1 VRVTA
6 TVICETIHDASA
18 WNTAVLSLPH
28 PHVLQSWQW
37 GAFKARHGWTPTRLV
52 WRDSAPPRTGDPP
65 RSPAGSPLRAA
76 ASVLH
81 RRASP
86 LPFSVLYVPKGPL
99 LDWHAAVLADRV
111 LADLE
116 AVARRQRAIFVKI
129 DPDVPADDTAVV
141 TLLRQ
146 RGWRP
151 SAEQV
156 QFRNTLLQDLTLGED
171 ELLAGMKPKTRYNVR
186 LAARRGVIVRPGC
199 QGDLP
204 LFYRL
209 YAETAARDGFII
221 RPFAYYEDA
230 WGGFIDAG
238 LAQLF
243 LAEHDGQPLAGVL
256 IFRFGPTAWYMY
268 GASRTAGRELMPNHL
283 LQWEAMRWA
292 RAQGCRIYDWW
303 GAPDRLDE
311 SDPMWG
317 VYRFKEGFGAR
328 FVAHIGAWDFPVSR
342 PLYWLYTV
350 AMPRYLDLLRRRH
363 KADDRPTTND
373 QRSSALIVRPS
384 SFVYPMADD

>member
-1 VRVTA
+1 
-6 TVICETIHDASA
+6 VICEAIRDAGE
-18 WNTAVLSLPH
+18 WNTAVLSLPN
-28 PHVLQSWQW
+28 PHVLQSWEW
-37 GAFKARHGWTPTRLV
+37 GDFKARHGWTPTRLV
-52 WRDSAPPRTGDPP
+52 WRDGDPP
-65 RSPAGSPLRAA
+65 WSPVLAA
-76 ASVLH
+76 ASVLR

-86 LPFSVLYVPKGPL
+86 LPFGVLYVPKGPL
-99 LDWHAAVLADRV
+99 LNWGDAAHCDRV

-116 AVARRQRAIFVKI
+116 TAARRRRAIFVKI
-129 DPDVPADDTAVV
+129 DPDVPADDVAVV
-141 TLLRQ
+141 TLLRR
-146 RGWRP
+146 RGWQP

-156 QFRNTLLQDLTLGED
+156 QFRNTLLQDLTLDED

-186 LAARRGVIVRPGC
+186 LAAKKGVVVRPG
-199 QGDLP
+199 GRTDLP
-204 LFYRL
+204 LFYHL

-230 WGGFIDAG
+230 WGSFIDAG
-238 LAQLF
+238 LARLF
-243 LAEHDGQPLAGVL
+243 LAEHDVQPLAGVVV
-256 IFRFGPTAWYMY
+256 FRFGPTAWYMY
-268 GASRTAGRELMPNHL
+268 GASRSAGRELMPNHL

-292 RAQGCRIYDWW
+292 RAHGCTTYDWW

-350 AMPRYLDLLRRRH
+350 AMPRYLDLMRSRH
-363 KADDRPTTND
+363 
-373 QRSSALIVRPS
+373 RSVVS
-384 SFVYPMADD
+384 SQ